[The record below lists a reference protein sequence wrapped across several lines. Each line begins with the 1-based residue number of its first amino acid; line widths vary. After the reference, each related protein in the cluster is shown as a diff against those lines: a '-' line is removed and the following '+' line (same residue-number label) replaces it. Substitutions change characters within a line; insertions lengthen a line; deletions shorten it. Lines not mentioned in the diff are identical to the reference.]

1 MPLQQEKL
9 LVQECFSQLKTYWQR
24 YKFPDEPLK
33 DLESNIST
41 FSVRLPLIGAFSA
54 GKSSLINTFLQEN
67 LLSVAINPETSLP
80 TELRFSPNESI
91 HLLGKQSSPQRLSR
105 DELKNQAFGEHN
117 PENIVE
123 ICLPSQELAQ
133 LEGMTL
139 VDMPGWESGIKQH
152 SLAIDNYLD
161 RSAAYCVVV
170 SVDEGVLKESL
181 RKIIEELSVH
191 EKPVMLVIT
200 KCDKKRPEDVDA
212 VVQHVQQQVEAITQK
227 SLLAVCRTQR
237 KNATEWA
244 MALQRLLPLQ
254 QQFFHQ
260 AIGIS
265 IQKRI
270 EDVLS
275 RVNQL
280 AQSQNQTLES
290 IENKREVLTA
300 QYQRLQDDLQ
310 QVTATL
316 QEQREVT
323 TKAIINDFTSKLN
336 AQLDTLSR
344 ALLNGEETAST
355 IGHALRMAYSQG
367 IERHLK
373 PAIRQ
378 ELGQLRLQDSQ
389 LPEGMNF
396 SHAFQSD
403 STTQDIIT
411 NTLAYILPMA
421 ITLITRIPMAK
432 LLTPIIVSTLESL
445 FNRGSKELIQRQQQE
460 EARQHVINTVIP
472 ACCTQATPEISRALS
487 STIEDIMKE
496 TSRASQEKLATVQ
509 TTLDQVTHELTAE
522 KNAESQRQQTY
533 QQDRTVLQQIL
544 TQLQEFNHG

>member
-212 VVQHVQQQVEAITQK
+212 VVQHVQQQVETITQK

-378 ELGQLRLQDSQ
+378 ELGQLRLQDNQ

-396 SHAFQSD
+396 SHTFQSD

-496 TSRASQEKLATVQ
+496 ISRASQEKLATVQ

>member
-33 DLESNIST
+33 DLDSNIST

-191 EKPVMLVIT
+191 EKPMMLVIT

-336 AQLDTLSR
+336 AQLDTLAR

-445 FNRGSKELIQRQQQE
+445 FNRGSKELIQHQQQE

-496 TSRASQEKLATVQ
+496 ISRASQEKLATVQ

>member
-1 MPLQQEKL
+1 MSLQQEELRVKA
-9 LVQECFSQLKTYWQR
+9 CFPQLQTYWQR
-24 YKFPDEPLK
+24 YEFPEAPLK
-33 DLESNIST
+33 ELENTLST

-67 LLSVAINPETSLP
+67 LLSVAIDPETSLP
-80 TELRFSPNESI
+80 TELRFAPHERIVLQRKHHESQT
-91 HLLGKQSSPQRLSR
+91 LTR
-105 DELKNQAFGEHN
+105 DALKNQQYGEHN
-117 PENIVE
+117 SENIVE
-123 ICLPSQELAQ
+123 VCLPSQELAH

-181 RKIIEELSVH
+181 RKIIEELSIH

-212 VVQHVQQQVEAITQK
+212 VVQHVQQQVEAITK
-227 SLLAVCRTQR
+227 KPLLAVCRTQR

-244 MALQRLLPLQ
+244 IALRRLLPLQ
-254 QQFFHQ
+254 QHFFHQ
-260 AIGIS
+260 AIGS
-265 IQKRI
+265 AVQKHI
-270 EDVLS
+270 GDVLS

-280 AQSQNQTLES
+280 AQSQNQTLDS
-290 IENKREVLTA
+290 IENKREILTS

-310 QVTATL
+310 QVTVTL
-316 QEQREVT
+316 QKQQEVAT
-323 TKAIINDFTSKLN
+323 QAIINDFASKLN
-336 AQLDTLSR
+336 AQLDTLAY
-344 ALLNGEETAST
+344 ALLNGEETGST

-367 IERHLK
+367 VERHLK

-378 ELGQLRLQDSQ
+378 ELGQLHLQGGP
-389 LPEGMNF
+389 LAEGMNF
-396 SHAFQSD
+396 SYQFQSD
-403 STTQDIIT
+403 STAQDIIT
-411 NTLAYILPMA
+411 STLAYILPMA

-432 LLTPIIVSTLESL
+432 LLTPIITSALESL

-472 ACCTQATPEISRALS
+472 ACRTKAAPEISQALS
-487 STIEDIMKE
+487 STIDDIM
-496 TSRASQEKLATVQ
+496 RAISAAAQEKLATVQ
-509 TTLDQVTHELTAE
+509 TTLDQVARELAAE
-522 KNAESQRQQTY
+522 KSAESQRQQTY
-533 QQDRTVLQQIL
+533 QQDRAALQQML

>member
-496 TSRASQEKLATVQ
+496 ISRASQEKLATVQ

-522 KNAESQRQQTY
+522 KSAESQRQQTY
-533 QQDRTVLQQIL
+533 QQDRAALQQML